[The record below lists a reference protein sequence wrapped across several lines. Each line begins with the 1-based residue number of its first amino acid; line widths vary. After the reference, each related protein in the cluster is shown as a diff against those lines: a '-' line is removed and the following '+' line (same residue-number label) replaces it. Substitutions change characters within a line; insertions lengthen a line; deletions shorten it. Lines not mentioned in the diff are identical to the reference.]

1 MVIDILDLYDAKLC
15 CCAHRELNSSSFIC
29 TPAKGADEDSW
40 EDSWLTKFP
49 ARHQEKIL
57 CDVVAIGLLGV
68 FS

>member
-1 MVIDILDLYDAKLC
+1 MLLC
-15 CCAHRELNSSSFIC
+15 TQRAELLIFHLHS
-29 TPAKGADEDSW
+29 PAKGADEDSW